1 MCCSNFRRVF
11 GVGGV
16 KTMTSSRII
25 LLLDQLRVCK
35 GCLNRE
41 RSFDMPLNLTNNC
54 NTKVVAMVRVI
65 VDNPKQLLKKFA
77 DCWFTSPQFFFKI
90 SLKLFHC
97 ADVCPLRGTASIDD
111 YRRRRSCRLRCR
123 TQFTRTEQKI

>member
-1 MCCSNFRRVF
+1 
-11 GVGGV
+11 
-16 KTMTSSRII
+16 MTSSRII

-77 DCWFTSPQFFFKI
+77 DCWFTLHFCCKKSVN
-90 SLKLFHC
+90 LLHC
-97 ADVCPLRGTASIDD
+97 ADVCPLRGTASIVDGVVV
-111 YRRRRSCRLRCR
+111 RLDALALDLECLNSVY
-123 TQFTRTEQKI
+123 TNEKKKLFSIEFVLGVVSW